1 MPKLLKDKKPS
12 VLLTV
17 SGMLE
22 AMFPAKNRP
31 GCVLEL
37 RNGRDTGLYYV
48 PLSPHDCRARFPEK
62 TRISFRVWASAVPD
76 RDTGII
82 DTAGGTDRL
91 WDVVAASR
99 PIPETKRAWPWK
111 GATT

>member
-1 MPKLLKDKKPS
+1 MPKLLKDKMPS

-37 RNGRDTGLYYV
+37 WNGRDTGLYYV
-48 PLSPHDCRARFPEK
+48 PLAPHDCRREFPEK
-62 TRISFRVWASAVPD
+62 TRVSFRVWASAVPD
-76 RDTGII
+76 ASTGVI
-82 DTAGGTDRL
+82 DTAGNASRL
-91 WDVVAASR
+91 W
-99 PIPETKRAWPWK
+99 ETA
-111 GATT
+111 GTA

>member
-1 MPKLLKDKKPS
+1 MPKTLRAGKPS

-37 RNGRDTGLYYV
+37 SNGRNTGLYYV
-48 PLSPHDCRARFPEK
+48 PLAPRDCRREFPEK
-62 TRISFRVWASAVPD
+62 TRVSFRIWASALPD
-76 RDTGII
+76 EKTGVI
-82 DTAGGTDRL
+82 DTAGNKTRL
-91 WDVVAASR
+91 WDAA
-99 PIPETKRAWPWK
+99 PTW
-111 GATT
+111 